1 MQRTYILLVSEK
13 GASDLLFLSQA
24 SSKCHRN
31 QGCSWNVQEQ
41 SGSESSA
48 IGEGE
53 SFQHL

>member
-31 QGCSWNVQEQ
+31 QGWSWNVQEQ